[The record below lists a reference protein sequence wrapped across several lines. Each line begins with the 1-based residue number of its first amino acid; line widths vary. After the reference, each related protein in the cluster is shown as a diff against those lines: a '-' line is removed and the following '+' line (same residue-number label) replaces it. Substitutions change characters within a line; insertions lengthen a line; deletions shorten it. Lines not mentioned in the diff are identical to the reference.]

1 MSINTRQ
8 IEIFCRIL
16 IDRYLIVLTENKQIL
31 ACNINGLKENGLN
44 CKSGMSFADTL
55 RKTRNPNPFHTWSHM
70 PDQLFLSPLFRI
82 LRTKYCH
89 VVLFALLSS
98 PSHAAFEFQ
107 PIGAHTSGT
116 GDAGVAW
123 ATGASGAFWNP
134 AALAWGKRL
143 SLFGMYDRPFGI
155 AELATQAFS
164 AGLRTGRHGLGARYK
179 GFGFALYK
187 EQEFGLIYGLRVFQQ
202 LSLGFGIRALQLS
215 TAGMPTQRWV
225 VFDAGIRLQ
234 IRKGVFLGAAIWNAG
249 GRHTSLL
256 GQSGTVGMGITV
268 MPQVVLVAD
277 IQKEANFPTGAGI
290 GIIYHIH
297 PQLVLRTGAGSRP
310 ERLSA
315 GFGLRKSGFAIDYA
329 AVWHTVLGITHRA
342 SVTFEY

>member
-1 MSINTRQ
+1 
-8 IEIFCRIL
+8 
-16 IDRYLIVLTENKQIL
+16 
-31 ACNINGLKENGLN
+31 
-44 CKSGMSFADTL
+44 
-55 RKTRNPNPFHTWSHM
+55 M
-70 PDQLFLSPLFRI
+70 PDQLYLSSLM
-82 LRTKYCH
+82 RTKYRQI
-89 VVLFALLSS
+89 VLVLLFSLFPSS
-98 PSHAAFEFQ
+98 AHAAFEFQ

-155 AELATQAFS
+155 AELATHALS
-164 AGLRTGRHGLGARYK
+164 AGLRIDRHGLGARYK

-225 VFDAGIRLQ
+225 VFDAGIRSQ

-290 GIIYHIH
+290 GIMYHIH
-297 PQLVLRTGAGSRP
+297 PQLVLSTGAGSRP

-342 SVTFEY
+342 SVVYEY